1 MIHLLLT
8 LLLSPLLRLF
18 AGRAHE
24 QPARVLV
31 IQLAKIG
38 DLLCSTP
45 VFREL
50 KRCYPV
56 VELSVLA
63 TKINAPLLRCN
74 PRVDH
79 VVEADARQFRG
90 LAGKWRLIALLRRGR
105 YDTVIC
111 LNAGAAY
118 ATAALWAGIPRR
130 LAVLSN
136 FGGSTHRL
144 AAHLWTDVEPHQ
156 GDRLIQATYLALL
169 ERLGVRDGSIAKEV
183 FPAPGA
189 AEKVSALLDSNTGP
203 LLGIGVS
210 SANRLKALGNEKI
223 IELARRMLT
232 AYPGL
237 SVILIGG
244 PEDAQQACEIRQA
257 LPSERVIDSCGKLGL
272 AELPALLEKLS
283 TYLGVD
289 SGVTYMADAVG
300 IPVVSVAGPCN
311 MEETRPTGKRVVIIQ
326 RAELP
331 CQPCAHIFK
340 APYSCWVGTRACIV
354 DVSAAEIAAAVSS
367 LLSVGEKL

>member
-18 AGRAHE
+18 AGRAPA

-45 VFREL
+45 LFREL
-50 KRCYPV
+50 KRCYPA

-90 LAGKWRLIALLRRGR
+90 VAGKWRLIALLRRGR
-105 YDTVIC
+105 YDTIIC

-136 FGGSTHRL
+136 FGGTTHHL
-144 AAHLWTDVEPHQ
+144 AARLWTGVERHR

-169 ERLGVRDGSIAKEV
+169 EKLGIRDGSIAKEV

-189 AEKVSALLDSNTGP
+189 AEKVAALLGANIGP

-210 SANRLKALGNEKI
+210 SANRLKALGSEKI
-223 IELARRMLT
+223 IDLARGMLG

-237 SVILIGG
+237 SVVLIGG
-244 PEDAQQACEIRQA
+244 SEDAQQACEIRQA
-257 LPSERVIDSCGKLGL
+257 LASDRVIDSCGKLGL

-311 MEETRPTGKRVVIIQ
+311 MAETRPTGKRVVIIQ

>member
-8 LLLSPLLRLF
+8 LLFSPLLRLF
-18 AGRAHE
+18 AGRAPE

-50 KRCYPV
+50 KRCYPA

-90 LAGKWRLIALLRRGR
+90 VAGKWRLIALLRQGR

-136 FGGSTHRL
+136 FGSSTHRL
-144 AAHLWTDVEPHQ
+144 AARLWTDVEPHQ

-189 AEKVSALLDSNTGP
+189 AEKVAALLGSNTGP

-223 IELARRMLT
+223 IELTRRMLA

-244 PEDAQQACEIRQA
+244 SEDAQQADEIQQV

-272 AELPALLEKLS
+272 AELPVLLEKLS

-367 LLSVGEKL
+367 LLSVGEKS

>member
-18 AGRAHE
+18 AGRAPD
-24 QPARVLV
+24 QPLRVLV

-50 KRCYPV
+50 KRCHPAM
-56 VELSVLA
+56 ELSVL
-63 TKINAPLLRCN
+63 TTPVNAPLLRCN
-74 PRVDH
+74 PHVDH

-90 LAGKWRLIALLRRGR
+90 VAGKWRLIALLRQGR

-144 AAHLWTDVEPHQ
+144 ASRLWTDVEHHQ
-156 GDRLIQATYLALL
+156 GDRLIQATYLVLL
-169 ERLGVRDGSIAKEV
+169 ERLGVRDGGIAKEV

-189 AEKVSALLDSNTGP
+189 AEKVAALLGSNTGP

-223 IELARRMLT
+223 IELTRRMLA

-237 SVILIGG
+237 SIILIGG
-244 PEDAQQACEIRQA
+244 PEDAQQADEIQQV

-367 LLSVGEKL
+367 LLSVGEKS